1 MKNSIFL
8 SAILAVT
15 FVSCEN
21 KRIQDPSK
29 KEAPAALEEKSA
41 AEEIMSMRGRGD
53 LVDRLYEELVERDVV
68 LKRLEVQIEELND
81 SKRDSIES
89 FDKFDGKVKAYFSA
103 SERYVSEIKDSLLRN
118 KVKLLLANNL
128 KNYDSQMAKHNELIK
143 VIAARETTISDLH
156 NALKIVKTLPL
167 IEKYQKDNL
176 PGIKPLEG
184 FIKQQDQAISLA
196 DTLLKR

>member
-21 KRIQDPSK
+21 KRIQDLSK

-128 KNYDSQMAKHNELIK
+128 KNYNSQMAKQNELIK
-143 VIAARETTISDLH
+143 VIAEREMTISDLH